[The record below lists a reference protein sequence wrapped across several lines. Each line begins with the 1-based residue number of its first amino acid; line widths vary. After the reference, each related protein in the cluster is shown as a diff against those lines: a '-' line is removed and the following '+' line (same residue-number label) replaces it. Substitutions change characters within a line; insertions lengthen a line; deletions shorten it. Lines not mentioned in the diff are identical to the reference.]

1 MKVEL
6 INIGDELLIGQ
17 TVNTNASWLG
27 SFFAEKGV
35 RLYKTTVITD
45 EQEDILDQLDAAIKR
60 SDVIILTGGLGPT
73 KDDITKKTLAEYFNS
88 PMVMNAEMLE
98 KNKAYFSRS
107 NRPML
112 QVNLDQAL
120 VPECCTV
127 LLNHHGTAPGMMFK
141 HGGTLIFSLPGVPYE
156 MKALIEDAVFPE
168 ILKSFELTDIYHESV
183 VTTGRGESYLAE
195 KIKDWED
202 KLRADD
208 LSLAYLPSPGIVRL
222 RVTSYKGRRD
232 ELKVKQYMDDLI
244 RILGD
249 DYYGREG
256 ETLSSVVGKYLTQ
269 LGRTLSTVESCSSGS
284 LASEIVKTS
293 GASKYYEGSLVTY
306 SYAMKTLLAG
316 VEPEIYEKHGA
327 VSQECVEAMAL
338 GGREKLKSDYCL
350 ATSGIAGPEG
360 GTAEKPVGTVWIAL
374 AHPNGVES
382 TLFHFPGNRE
392 RNIQMSVLAAL
403 NMLRLNMLQ
412 SDGMTL
418 GV

>member
-1 MKVEL
+1 
-6 INIGDELLIGQ
+6 
-17 TVNTNASWLG
+17 
-27 SFFAEKGV
+27 
-35 RLYKTTVITD
+35 
-45 EQEDILDQLDAAIKR
+45 
-60 SDVIILTGGLGPT
+60 
-73 KDDITKKTLAEYFNS
+73 
-88 PMVMNAEMLE
+88 
-98 KNKAYFSRS
+98 
-107 NRPML
+107 
-112 QVNLDQAL
+112 
-120 VPECCTV
+120 
-127 LLNHHGTAPGMMFK
+127 MMFK

-183 VTTGRGESYLAE
+183 VTTGRGESFLAE

-249 DYYGREG
+249 DFYGREG

-350 ATSGIAGPEG
+350 ATSGIAGPDG
-360 GTAEKPVGTVWIAL
+360 GTAEKTVGTVWIAL

-382 TLFHFPGNRE
+382 KLFHFPGNRD

-412 SDGMTL
+412 SDGITL